1 MFYSRIPP
9 HVFWLIEYA
18 KEMTVYFIYNNCIN
32 FIHTWGNLDRLI
44 KVAPSAIKVTPF
56 DRVTLIGL
64 WFRISSKQL
73 IITYGKGI
81 ELKANNYHIFLRAV
95 AAVGRSAKSETLSK
109 YVIFTW
115 LETPQWR
122 DFRIGSFFKSCQEV
136 LEIFEF

>member
-32 FIHTWGNLDRLI
+32 FIHTWGNLGRLT

-73 IITYGKGI
+73 IITYRKGI
-81 ELKANNYHIFLRAV
+81 ELKANNYHIVLRAV
-95 AAVGRSAKSETLSK
+95 AGVRRSAKIETLWK
-109 YVIFTW
+109 YLIFTW
-115 LETPQWR
+115 LEIPQWR
-122 DFRIGSFFKSCQEV
+122 DFRMGSCFKSRQAV